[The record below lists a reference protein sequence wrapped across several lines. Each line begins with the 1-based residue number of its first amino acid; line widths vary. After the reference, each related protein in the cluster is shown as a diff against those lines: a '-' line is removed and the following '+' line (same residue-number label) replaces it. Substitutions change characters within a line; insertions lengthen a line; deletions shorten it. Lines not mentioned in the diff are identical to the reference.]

1 MNHIYDA
8 NTPPTECDDDVIGI
22 VRQRVHTAIPIRL
35 SGWHHALYIAP
46 SDTSNHHNSDSD
58 RTPRLSVI
66 IPSIASSYSKGGSY
80 LCPSIISAPLHA
92 GTILNYDDS
101 DIYGIIRTMVDM
113 VLVTPYVSSTMIPLD
128 AAMIVTD
135 GTAMMQAIVAVS
147 ATLPLTLRSFIVLGI
162 AMHHRLTDVALVYAT
177 CYQGLLD
184 HVEVWNDHHHIPTEI
199 DPLHIAAV
207 ILARLSQPF
216 MCMTCGH
223 FHHATRNEH
232 DIVPRRHAS

>member
-22 VRQRVHTAIPIRL
+22 VRQPVHTAIPIRL

-46 SDTSNHHNSDSD
+46 SDTNNSKT
-58 RTPRLSVI
+58 R
-66 IPSIASSYSKGGSY
+66 PSTSSSYSKGGSY
-80 LCPSIISAPLHA
+80 LCPSIISAPSNA

-113 VLVTPYVSSTMIPLD
+113 VLVTPYVPSSMIPLD

-135 GTAMMQAIVAVS
+135 GAAMMQAIVAVS
-147 ATLPLTLRSFIVLGI
+147 DTLPLTLRSFIILGI
-162 AMHHRLTDVALVYAT
+162 AIHHNLTDVALVYAA
-177 CYQGLLD
+177 CYQRLLD
-184 HVEVWNDHHHIPTEI
+184 HVAVWNDHHHITTEI

-232 DIVPRRHAS
+232 DLVPPRRHAS